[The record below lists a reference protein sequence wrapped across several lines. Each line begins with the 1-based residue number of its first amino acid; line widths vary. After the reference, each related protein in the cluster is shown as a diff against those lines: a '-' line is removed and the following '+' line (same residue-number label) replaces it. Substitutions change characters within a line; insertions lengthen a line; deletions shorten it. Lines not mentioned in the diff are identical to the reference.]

1 MSVQY
6 TYPNEVPVD
15 ERSKLIQWISAHRNF
30 VLGAGMLIGLLI
42 VGGVSI
48 PSFISE
54 LNIRSMLLLSA
65 FLGLASI
72 GQTLVALLGGL
83 DLAIPYIIGSAN
95 IAVVAL
101 IGGGLPVGLSI
112 LVVLVASTVVGL
124 INGLLSFRLQNQ
136 ALVVSL
142 GVGFATVGLTQLL
155 TSSNDTMGQT
165 TGAVPRWLG
174 NLASLNGTTFGIPL
188 PPIVIIWIVLAIVL
202 ILIMRATWFGRSI
215 YALGGN
221 RTAARLARAPERLR
235 WVSVYAISGL
245 FSGVTGIALLGFSGG
260 SFVRVGDPYLFL
272 TVAAVAVGGTSLL
285 GGRGGYGSTLLGVLV
300 LTVLTSLLVGY
311 GLDSNGQQ
319 FVLGLII
326 IPLVAIYARK
336 APIKFQI

>member
-1 MSVQY
+1 M
-6 TYPNEVPVD
+6 TTDTTPVELV
-15 ERSKLIQWISAHRNF
+15 ERGAFARWISVNRNL
-30 VLGAGMLIGLLI
+30 VLGTGMLVVLLI
-42 VGGVSI
+42 VGGVTL
-48 PSFISE
+48 PGFLAE
-54 LNIRSMLLLSA
+54 LNIRSMLLLGA

-83 DLAIPYIIGSAN
+83 DLAIAYIIGSAN
-95 IAVVAL
+95 IALVFIVGKGVPVWVGILIVLAL
-101 IGGGLPVGLSI
+101 
-112 LVVLVASTVVGL
+112 ATVVGIL
-124 INGLLSFRLQNQ
+124 NGLFSLKLQNQ

-155 TSSNDTMGQT
+155 TNSNDTMGQT
-165 TGAVPRWLG
+165 VGAVPAWLG

-188 PPIVIIWIVLAIVL
+188 PPIVLIWIVLAVLLIVV
-202 ILIMRATWFGRSI
+202 MRFSWFGRSI

-221 RTAARLARAPERLR
+221 RTAARLARAPEGLR
-235 WVSVYAISGL
+235 WIAVYAISGL

-260 SFVRVGDPYLFL
+260 AFVRVGDPYLFM

-319 FVLGLII
+319 FVLGLLL
-326 IPLVAIYARK
+326 IPLVAIYARTPPLK
-336 APIKFQI
+336 YQI